1 MKKLMIYSAIV
12 SFVLLAGCTKNF
24 DELNTNPTQASA
36 TAFDP
41 NLLLVSSELNYVG
54 AIQGYGGALLFQ
66 SMWAQVLA
74 DAEYPAYYSNGDKY
88 VASSNILTY
97 NASVWGNC
105 YTGAGNAQEIINL
118 TATKDNLSNLRGIAV
133 IMKMLNLELITDN
146 YGDVPFS
153 QAVQAKT
160 GVLTP
165 VYDKQQDIYNSLLNT
180 LDSVIPTL
188 DASKAKP
195 TNDIIYGGD
204 IAQWKKFGY
213 SLMLRAA
220 MRLTK
225 ADLATA
231 KTYAEK
237 AYAGGTFASVADNAF
252 ITFDN
257 ANGYSNGNSGALV
270 VAEDYTQV
278 RWGKGIID
286 RLKAANDPRLP
297 VIAEVPLPGNINS
310 ANKSLAG
317 ISTPALQQGM
327 PNGYDANGG
336 ATDITNAPGYPG
348 ATGTGTDAN
357 KVGGYSRPTSALYL
371 ALNTP
376 GFILT
381 YAETEL
387 LLAEAAVRGFSVG
400 ASAATHYANGL
411 SAALQTYGT
420 LNGTTPITPAQADT
434 YAAANGLDVSTT
446 DNSLAQINTQF
457 WITTGTLFNFEE
469 AWTNWRRSGYPVL
482 TPVNYVG
489 NFTGGVIPRRQEYP
503 TGEASTNGANLSA
516 AISALSGGD
525 LWTSH
530 VWWDQ

>member
-1 MKKLMIYSAIV
+1 MKKLMIYSAFL
-12 SFVLLAGCTKNF
+12 SFVLLAGCTKKF
-24 DELNTNPTQASA
+24 DALNTDPTQASSA
-36 TAFDP
+36 SFDP
-41 NLLLVSSELNYVG
+41 NLLLVTSELNYIG

-97 NASVWGNC
+97 NASLWGNC
-105 YTGAGNAQEIINL
+105 YGGAGNAQEIINL
-118 TATKDNLSNLRGIAV
+118 TKDKDQFSNLRGIAV
-133 IMKMLNLELITDN
+133 IIKMLNMEIITDN

-160 GVLTP
+160 GFLLP
-165 VYDKQQDIYNSLLNT
+165 VYDKQQTIYNSLLAT

-195 TNDIIYGGD
+195 TNDVIYGGD
-204 IAQWKKFGY
+204 ITQWKKFGY

-231 KTYAEK
+231 QKYAEK
-237 AYAGGTFASVADNAF
+237 AYAGGTFAGVGDNAF
-252 ITFDN
+252 VTFDN

-286 RLKAANDPRLP
+286 RLKAAADPRLS
-297 VIAEVPLPGNINS
+297 VIAEVPLPGNANA

-317 ISTPALQQGM
+317 DGTAAIQEGM
-327 PNGYDANGG
+327 PSGYDQNGG
-336 ATDITNAPGYPG
+336 ATDISTAMGYPG
-348 ATGTGTDAN
+348 PTGIGTDAN

-387 LLAEAAVRGFSVG
+387 LLAEAAVRGFNVG
-400 ASAATHYANGL
+400 ASASVHYANGL
-411 SAALQTYGT
+411 SAALQSYGT
-420 LNGTTPITPAQADT
+420 LNGTTPISVGTANI
-434 YAAANGLDVSTT
+434 YAAANPLDVSTT
-446 DNSLAQINTQF
+446 DKSLEQINTQF

-489 NFTGGVIPRRQEYP
+489 NFTGGTVPRRQIYP
-503 TGEASTNGANLSA
+503 ESEASTNGANESA
-516 AISALSGGD
+516 AIAALSGGD
-525 LWTSH
+525 NWTSK